1 MRRSLMSG
9 LTDLLKGSGSTFY
22 SRFTRG
28 TLTTISS
35 RSLIIKKISLGQY
48 TMRRILFKV
57 VISPVF
63 QRTAATSMIT
73 EQWQDYGFEITNTK
87 SKDIYPNYL
96 NYTLNLHNEPLYMFE
111 Y

>member
-1 MRRSLMSG
+1 
-9 LTDLLKGSGSTFY
+9 
-22 SRFTRG
+22 
-28 TLTTISS
+28 
-35 RSLIIKKISLGQY
+35 
-48 TMRRILFKV
+48 
-57 VISPVF
+57 
-63 QRTAATSMIT
+63 MIT